1 MSVAKS
7 TISDSTFRSEH
18 DEQAGFVAWF
28 RAQFPGVLIFAV
40 PNGGRR
46 AISEAKRLRDEGVVP
61 GVPDLCVPAWG
72 LWIEMKRARGGRLS
86 SEQRGVIAYLERI
99 GHTVIVGC
107 GARDASAQVI
117 EFVKAR
123 FCG

>member
-1 MSVAKS
+1 MSVL
-7 TISDSTFRSEH
+7 SEH
-18 DEQAGFVAWF
+18 NEQAGFVGWF
-28 RAQFPGVLIFAV
+28 RSKFPGVLIFAV

-86 SEQRGVIAYLERI
+86 AEQRGVIAYLEGI
-99 GHTVIVGC
+99 GHTVIVGR
-107 GARDASAQVI
+107 GARDASAQVV
-117 EFVKAR
+117 EFVRAR
-123 FCG
+123 FW